1 MELDVLFC
9 DFEGFVR
16 EVHRDEFGWET
27 QALAFFGDCHGDA
40 SAAGAN
46 IGDAQGA
53 LRRVFFD
60 PIDAFG
66 DDVFGFVAWDKGRIV
81 DQEGQGEEFLFS
93 DEVGDRFAFGASF
106 DQITKDGFDGFGGF
120 FVEGSIEVDALAVS
134 RVGQEDF
141 GVESRGARSVFF
153 QVVGGP
159 LEHTEDSPG
168 FGLFGS
174 SFAHIDAS
182 LRVGVLALGGLI
194 VIAQHGAFVF
204 EEC

>member
-93 DEVGDRFAFGASF
+93 DEVGDWFAFGASF

-134 RVGQEDF
+134 RVGQKDF

-159 LEHTEDSPG
+159 LEHTEDGPG

>member
-66 DDVFGFVAWDKGRIV
+66 DDVFGFVARDKGRIV

-159 LEHTEDSPG
+159 LEHTEDGPG

>member
-9 DFEGFVR
+9 DFEGLVR
-16 EVHRDEFGWET
+16 EVQGDEFGLEAE
-27 QALAFFGDCHGDA
+27 ALAFLGDCHGDA

-46 IGDAQGA
+46 IGDPQGA
-53 LRRVFFD
+53 LGRVFFD

-66 DDVFGFVAWDKGRIV
+66 DDVFGFVAWNQAGIV
-81 DQEGQGEEFLFS
+81 DREGQGEEFLFS

-159 LEHTEDSPG
+159 LEHTEDGPG

>member
-1 MELDVLFC
+1 MELDVLSC

>member
-93 DEVGDRFAFGASF
+93 DEVGDWFAFGASF

-159 LEHTEDSPG
+159 LEHTEDGPG

>member
-93 DEVGDRFAFGASF
+93 DEVGDWFAFGASF

-153 QVVGGP
+153 QVVDGP
-159 LEHTEDSPG
+159 LEHTEDGPG

>member
-1 MELDVLFC
+1 MELDVLSC

-159 LEHTEDSPG
+159 LEHTEDGPG

>member
-1 MELDVLFC
+1 LEGFDGVLDVVELDVLFC
-9 DFEGFVR
+9 DFEGLCR
-16 EVHRDEFGWET
+16 EVDCDEFGWET
-27 QALAFFGDCHGDA
+27 EALAFFGDCHGDA
-40 SAAGAN
+40 SATGAH

-66 DDVFGFVAWDKGRIV
+66 DDVFGFVAWDKARIV

-93 DEVGDRFAFGASF
+93 DEVGDWFAFGASF
-106 DQITKDGFDGFGGF
+106 DQISKDGFDGFGGI
-120 FVEGSIEVDALAVS
+120 FVEGRVEVDALAVP
-134 RVGQEDF
+134 RVREEDF

-159 LEHTEDSPG
+159 LEHTEDGPS

-174 SFAHIDAS
+174 RVAHIDAS
-182 LRVGVLALGGLI
+182 LRVGVLACLP
-194 VIAQHGAFVF
+194 
-204 EEC
+204 

>member
-93 DEVGDRFAFGASF
+93 DEVGDWFAFGASF

-159 LEHTEDSPG
+159 LEHTEDGPG

-194 VIAQHGAFVF
+194 VIAQHRAFVF